1 MRDGTRHVS
10 VRPYLPHAL
19 IATLGVVGLPFLAVL
34 GLIGL
39 IEPDP
44 SPFLLVVSVLAVTLL
59 AAASGMALWRKRPES
74 ADIAFGELL
83 IWGWLQRKRAEDQLD
98 HGARL
103 LGLDRSG
110 RPTDPPK
117 ISPEHQLEVLQDL
130 NTALEAKDPYTHGHS
145 KRVER
150 HSYRTAAAM
159 GLSVS
164 AIEELRLAAALHD
177 VGKIRVPDRILRK
190 PETLTNDERN
200 IVEDHVVVGAWMVSS
215 VGSSDVITAVRHHHE
230 RWDGRGYPDGL
241 AGADIPLYARII
253 AVADAYDAITS
264 TRPYRVSSGREFAI
278 SVLKG
283 ESGNQFDPMIVN
295 AFIEALPLR
304 LPVAG
309 AVVLLAGPFALGRR
323 LAMWL
328 KRAGAGHLAPAAA
341 TLGAIVTLGAF
352 MPAPSILPP
361 APNTVIA
368 QEAVITEGDTSKAKE
383 AKEPKKVE
391 KRAPQKPDRAAVA
404 VVQRTVPQG
413 DIVLAEDPVR
423 AAPGPAEEEP
433 RQKPEPEPKPEPQP
447 SKEPDPEPEP
457 EPTPDD
463 DEDDD
468 SDSGSSECSD
478 SHEGRGR
485 GHDEGHP
492 GSRGEGHSRHC
503 D

>member
-19 IATLGVVGLPFLAVL
+19 IATVGVVGLPFLAVL
-34 GLIGL
+34 GLIAL
-39 IEPDP
+39 FEPDP
-44 SPFLLVVSVLAVTLL
+44 SPFLLVISVIAVTLL
-59 AAASGMALWRKRPES
+59 AAAIGMALWRKRPES

-110 RPTDPPK
+110 RPTEPPK
-117 ISPEHQLEVLQDL
+117 ISPEHQLEVLTDL
-130 NTALEAKDPYTHGHS
+130 NSALEAKDPYTHGHS
-145 KRVER
+145 QRVER

-190 PETLTNDERN
+190 PERLTDDERN

-264 TRPYRVSSGREFAI
+264 TRPYRVSSGREHAV
-278 SVLKG
+278 SVLKS
-283 ESGNQFDPMIVN
+283 ESGSQFDPMIVN
-295 AFIEALPLR
+295 AFVEALPLR

-328 KRAGAGHLAPAAA
+328 KRVGAGHLAPAAA

-352 MPAPSILPP
+352 MPAPSIFPP
-361 APNTVIA
+361 PDRVIA
-368 QEAVITEGDTSKAKE
+368 QEAVISEDAEEK
-383 AKEPKKVE
+383 PKVE
-391 KRAPQKPDRAAVA
+391 RRQKPDRDRKVA
-404 VVQRTVPQG
+404 VVHRTAGEG
-413 DIVLAEDPVR
+413 DVVLGESVVR
-423 AAPGPAEEEP
+423 PAPEPAAEEPKE
-433 RQKPEPEPKPEPQP
+433 EPKP
-447 SKEPDPEPEP
+447 KPDPVKEPEP
-457 EPTPDD
+457 EPTKEPEPDPEPTPDD
-463 DEDDD
+463 IDEDDD
-468 SDSGSSECSD
+468 DSESCSGA
-478 SHEGRGR
+478 SPSGEGK
-485 GHDEGHP
+485 GHDKGK
-492 GSRGEGHSRHC
+492 GEGHSKHC